1 MRAIRAASAALLGAA
16 ALALTTPAVAMATA
30 AAPDPPFDFAV
41 TPSVV
46 AAGGEVTLTVTG
58 CSSTATAESGV
69 FDDTPVPSGG
79 SARASVFWDAKPG
92 AMYEVTFICNGEEGT
107 TDLTIA
113 GGTPSPTPSPTVTP
127 TGTVTPTPT
136 VSPTGTTTAT
146 PTRTGTTSSTAIAPP
161 GGVKGGLGG
170 SFMGMNGTELAIGT
184 GLVAAATVGT
194 VLVVRRRSANR
205 LH

>member
-16 ALALTTPAVAMATA
+16 TLALTTPAAAMA

-69 FDDTPVPSGG
+69 FDDTPIPSGG

-136 VSPTGTTTAT
+136 RTTTAS
-146 PTRTGTTSSTAIAPP
+146 PTSSATTRSTAIAPP

-170 SFMGMNGTELAIGT
+170 SFMGMNGTELAIGS
-184 GLVAAATVGT
+184 GLVAAAAVGT

>member
-16 ALALTTPAVAMATA
+16 ALALTTPAVATA

-69 FDDTPVPSGG
+69 FDDTPIPSGG

-136 VSPTGTTTAT
+136 RTTTAT
-146 PTRTGTTSSTAIAPP
+146 PTRTATTSSTAIAPP

-205 LH
+205 LR

>member
-30 AAPDPPFDFAV
+30 AAPVTPFGFAV
-41 TPSVV
+41 TPSVI
-46 AAGGEVTLTVTG
+46 AAGGQVTLTVTG

-69 FDDTPVPSGG
+69 FDDTAIPSGG

-92 AMYEVTFICNGEEGT
+92 AMYEVTFSCNGEEGT

-113 GGTPSPTPSPTVTP
+113 GGTPAP
-127 TGTVTPTPT
+127 TPTPT
-136 VSPTGTTTAT
+136 RTSTST
-146 PTRTGTTSSTAIAPP
+146 PTRTPSPAATLTPTTSSTAIAPP

-170 SFMGMNGTELAIGT
+170 SFIGMNGTELAIGT
-184 GLVAAATVGT
+184 GLVAAAALGT
-194 VLVVRRRSANR
+194 VLVVRRRSASR
-205 LH
+205 QH

>member
-30 AAPDPPFDFAV
+30 AAPVTPFGFAV
-41 TPSVV
+41 TPSVI
-46 AAGGEVTLTVTG
+46 AAGGQVTLTVTG

-69 FDDTPVPSGG
+69 FDDTAIPSGG

-92 AMYEVTFICNGEEGT
+92 AMYEVTFSCNGEEGT

-113 GGTPSPTPSPTVTP
+113 GGTPAP
-127 TGTVTPTPT
+127 TPTPT
-136 VSPTGTTTAT
+136 RTSTST
-146 PTRTGTTSSTAIAPP
+146 PTRTPSPAVTRTPTTSSTAIAPP

-170 SFMGMNGTELAIGT
+170 SFIGMNGTELAIGT
-184 GLVAAATVGT
+184 GLVATAALGT
-194 VLVVRRRSANR
+194 VLVVRRRAASRR
-205 LH
+205 L

>member
-16 ALALTTPAVAMATA
+16 ALALTTPTVAMATP

-46 AAGGEVTLTVTG
+46 AAGGEVTLTVSG

-69 FDDTPVPSGG
+69 FDDTPVPAGG

-92 AMYEVTFICNGEEGT
+92 AMYEVKFICNGEEGT

-113 GGTPSPTPSPTVTP
+113 GGTPSPTATP
-127 TGTVTPTPT
+127 TGTATPT
-136 VSPTGTTTAT
+136 PTGTTTAT
-146 PTRTGTTSSTAIAPP
+146 PTRTSTTSSTSTAIAPP

-170 SFMGMNGTELAIGT
+170 SFMGMNATELAVGT
-184 GLVAAATVGT
+184 GLVAAATAGT

>member
-16 ALALTTPAVAMATA
+16 ALALTTPAVATA

-69 FDDTPVPSGG
+69 FDDTPIPSGG

-136 VSPTGTTTAT
+136 RTTTAT
-146 PTRTGTTSSTAIAPP
+146 PTRTATTTSSTAIAPP

-205 LH
+205 LR

>member
-16 ALALTTPAVAMATA
+16 ALALTTPAVATA

-69 FDDTPVPSGG
+69 FDDTPIPSGG

-92 AMYEVTFICNGEEGT
+92 AMYEVTFICNGQEGT

-136 VSPTGTTTAT
+136 RTTTAT
-146 PTRTGTTSSTAIAPP
+146 PTRTATTTSSTAIAPP

-205 LH
+205 LR

>member
-1 MRAIRAASAALLGAA
+1 MRAIRSASAALLGAV
-16 ALALTTPAVAMATA
+16 ALALTTPAVATA

-113 GGTPSPTPSPTVTP
+113 GGTPSPTPTPTATP
-127 TGTVTPTPT
+127 TGTATPTPT
-136 VSPTGTTTAT
+136 VTATAT

-170 SFMGMNGTELAIGT
+170 SFMGMNGTELAIGG
-184 GLVAAATVGT
+184 GLVAAATAGT
-194 VLVVRRRSANR
+194 VLVVRRRSASR

>member
-30 AAPDPPFDFAV
+30 AAPVTPFGFAV
-41 TPSVV
+41 TPSVI
-46 AAGGEVTLTVTG
+46 AAGGQVTLTVTG

-69 FDDTPVPSGG
+69 FDDTVIPSGG
-79 SARASVFWDAKPG
+79 SARASIFWDAKPG
-92 AMYEVTFICNGEEGT
+92 AMYEVTFSCNGEEGT

-113 GGTPSPTPSPTVTP
+113 GGTPAP
-127 TGTVTPTPT
+127 TPTPT
-136 VSPTGTTTAT
+136 RTSTST
-146 PTRTGTTSSTAIAPP
+146 PTRTPSPASTRTPTSSSTAIAPP

-170 SFMGMNGTELAIGT
+170 SFIGMNGTELAIGT
-184 GLVAAATVGT
+184 GLVAAAALGT

-205 LH
+205 LR

>member
-16 ALALTTPAVAMATA
+16 ALALTTPAVATA

-69 FDDTPVPSGG
+69 FDDTPIPSGG

-113 GGTPSPTPSPTVTP
+113 GGTPSPTASPTTTASPTGTATPSPTR
-127 TGTVTPTPT
+127 
-136 VSPTGTTTAT
+136 TTTAT
-146 PTRTGTTSSTAIAPP
+146 PTRTATTSSTAIAPP

-170 SFMGMNGTELAIGT
+170 SFMGMNSTELAIGT

-194 VLVVRRRSANR
+194 VLVVRRRSASR